1 MLVKVVVIATGAIL
15 IAACVERGEGGG
27 DTTRSTAPVDTA
39 RADTASTS
47 STDDC
52 VRGEPEPVLLSAAS
66 RPAPRFERTGK
77 LEAKEEAQLDDTTS
91 LAIMHGGCAHYVESY
106 AFTIRGVARDTTDS
120 DYWLGRAAAFLRAL
134 DVGER
139 RRSQIDDMI
148 KALETAAAKDERYAY
163 GEPIAVPEFTT
174 ITCTVRTTAPDTVVV
189 DVTYDVAL

>member
-15 IAACVERGEGGG
+15 TAACVDRREGGG
-27 DTTRSTAPVDTA
+27 DTTRSARLDTA
-39 RADTASTS
+39 RTATASTS

-52 VRGEPEPVLLSAAS
+52 VRGEPEPVLRSAAS

-106 AFTIRGVARDTTDS
+106 TFTIRGVARDTTDS

-139 RRSQIDDMI
+139 RPSQIDDMI